1 MPEFLLAASAVVLA
15 TVALGLVRV
24 LRGPGR
30 ADRMMAAQLFGT
42 GGIASLLLLGRATG
56 VPGVAD
62 VGLALAL
69 LATFASI
76 AFVREGASRAPD
88 APVEGAE

>member
-15 TVALGLVRV
+15 TAAIGLLRL
-24 LRGPGR
+24 LRGPGS
-30 ADRMMAAQLFGT
+30 ADRMMAAQLVGT
-42 GGIASLLLLGRATG
+42 GGIASLLLLGEATG

-62 VGLALAL
+62 AALTLAL

-76 AFVREGASRAPD
+76 AFVREGARSAD
-88 APVEGAE
+88 APREPGE